1 MAERSNVNEWETE
14 ADAESEALPLTSLD
28 DDSVALALA
37 DTVELI
43 DGVAVSEFDAE
54 LDSSSL
60 IDALSERDALNDKLN
75 DTLSEAV

>member
-1 MAERSNVNEWETE
+1 MAERSNVNEWETD
-14 ADAESEALPLTSLD
+14 ADAESEALSLTSLD
-28 DDSVALALA
+28 NDSVALALA

-43 DGVAVSEFDAE
+43 NGVAVSEFDTE